1 MPDSATAQTA
11 WILTITV
18 STRFESG
25 VKNNFRKQ
33 KTLVL
38 GDKAQPRVNG
48 LEVLHI
54 DLYGCDSRLLF
65 SLTAWTQR
73 HIGQSERQ

>member
-11 WILTITV
+11 WILIITV

-25 VKNNFRKQ
+25 VKNNFLKQ

-38 GDKAQPRVNG
+38 GDKAQPRVT
-48 LEVLHI
+48 V
-54 DLYGCDSRLLF
+54 
-65 SLTAWTQR
+65 
-73 HIGQSERQ
+73 

>member
-11 WILTITV
+11 WILTTTV

-25 VKNNFRKQ
+25 VKNNFLKQ

-38 GDKAQPRVNG
+38 GDKAQPRVT
-48 LEVLHI
+48 V
-54 DLYGCDSRLLF
+54 
-65 SLTAWTQR
+65 
-73 HIGQSERQ
+73 